1 MSSRRRKLLAV
12 GGVVICVLLLAT
24 GVLVRTHR
32 GPAPTGLQVES
43 TTSSSLD
50 LSWDAVPGAAAY
62 RVRFWTTADR
72 SDLSRATFRQ
82 AHGRLETLKP
92 WTTYFLTVSVGGPT
106 GGRDRSKTSTVVR
119 AATLPGSAL
128 LRVGSFNIS
137 DPHVDDD
144 HKDGHD
150 WSERRKAI
158 AADIHEE
165 KLDVVGVQ
173 EAYEDADRESL
184 LDAVNVDGGHYA
196 MQLPADEWRGRD
208 NRILYDTQR
217 LDLLESGYEEY
228 PEQAPDDYERDL
240 VWGVLR
246 HKENGHA
253 FLFVTTHLT
262 PENSRKVR
270 RQGLHLID
278 RIRKINEGRN
288 PQLPV
293 VVVGDFN
300 TSKFQKR
307 GSSIIDKMDDAGF
320 GDVLGQQYGTYEL
333 RKPRA
338 EQRIDAWVGSFNDY
352 DRKMKGHV
360 VSKDRVGHNIDWIFA
375 SNSLRIPRWRT
386 VAHFDDGRIRG
397 TIASDHYLVTAH
409 IVLP

>member
-1 MSSRRRKLLAV
+1 MGARRWWFLGI
-12 GGVVICVLLLAT
+12 GGVAL
-24 GVLVRTHR
+24 VLVAVTAGYLQFHR
-32 GPAPTGLQVES
+32 GPAPTGLQAES
-43 TTSSSLD
+43 TTSSSIR
-50 LSWDAVPGAAAY
+50 LSWDPVPGAAAY
-62 RVRFWTTADR
+62 RVRFWTKADR
-72 SDLSRATFRQ
+72 SDLSRATFRPAQ
-82 AHGRLETLKP
+82 GRLETLKP
-92 WTTYFLTVSVGGPT
+92 WTTYFITVSVGGPT
-106 GGRDRSKTSTVVR
+106 GGRDRSKMSHIIR
-119 AATLPGSAL
+119 AATEPGSAL

-137 DPHVDDD
+137 DPHVDDG
-144 HKDGHD
+144 KDGHD

-165 KLDVVGVQ
+165 KLDVVGIQ

-184 LDAVNVDGGHYA
+184 LEGVNADGGHYA

-208 NRILYDTQR
+208 NRILYDTRR
-217 LDLLESGYEEY
+217 LDLLETGYEKY

-240 VWGVLR
+240 VWSVLR
-246 HKENGHA
+246 HKENGRA

-262 PENSRKVR
+262 PENSKKVR
-270 RQGLHLID
+270 GQGLHLID
-278 RIRKINEGRN
+278 RIRTINEGRD

-333 RKPRA
+333 RDPRA
-338 EQRIDAWVGSFNDY
+338 EERIDAWVGSFNDY

-360 VSKDRVGHNIDWIFA
+360 VSKDRIGHNIDWIFA
-375 SNSLRIPRWRT
+375 TNSLRVPRWRT